1 MNPALFAKFAS
12 VTFQKQITYRFDYFM
27 GILNGFLYV
36 FIFTSLW
43 RALYAHMPQEPHSGF
58 TLTGIITYAVFAM
71 ALKISFSMDDT
82 VVYKKVQDG
91 GVAIDLMRPVSFY
104 FMNLAESVGYSIFHI
119 FARALPILVIS
130 VLIFNVHFD
139 MGLDRVGIFA
149 VSALFGYLILF
160 MINYLIGLL
169 AFWFLEVFPFQLF
182 KYGLITFLSGGIVP
196 VDFFPDAM
204 RPFIMMLPFQYIHY
218 TPTVIILGHVDAGRA
233 AELVLYQ
240 AVWVVLLALL
250 SKSAW
255 SAGKNKLVIQG
266 G

>member
-43 RALYAHMPQEPHSGF
+43 RALYSQMPQETHGGF

-82 VVYKKVQDG
+82 VIYKKVQDG
-91 GVAIDLMRPVSFY
+91 SVAIDLIRPVSFY

-119 FARALPILVIS
+119 FARALPILLIS
-130 VLIFNVHFD
+130 TLIFDVYFEI
-139 MGLDRVGIFA
+139 GWSRVGFFA
-149 VSALFGYLILF
+149 VSALMGYLIMF
-160 MINYLIGLL
+160 MINYLVGLL

-196 VDFFPDAM
+196 IDFFPDAM
-204 RPFIMMLPFQYIHY
+204 RPFIMILPFQYIHY
-218 TPTVIILGHVDAGRA
+218 TPTVIIMGHVDAGRG

-240 AVWVVLLALL
+240 AVWVILLALL
-250 SKSAW
+250 SKGAW
-255 SAGKNKLVIQG
+255 RAGRNKLVIQG

>member
-43 RALYAHMPQEPHSGF
+43 RALYAQMPQETHGGF
-58 TLTGIITYAVFAM
+58 TLTGIITYAVFVM

-82 VVYKKVQDG
+82 VIYKKVQDG

-104 FMNLAESVGYSIFHI
+104 FMYLAESVGYSLFHI

-130 VLIFNVHFD
+130 AVIFDVQFD
-139 MGLDRVGIFA
+139 AGLNRVGFFA
-149 VSALFGYLILF
+149 VSALMGYLILF

-169 AFWFLEVFPFQLF
+169 AFWFLEVFPFQLL

-196 VDFFPDAM
+196 IDFFPEAM
-204 RPFIMMLPFQYIHY
+204 RQVIAMLPFQYIHY
-218 TPTVIILGHVDAGRA
+218 VPTVIVLGHVDAGRG

-240 AVWVVLLALL
+240 AVWVILLALL
-250 SKSAW
+250 SKVAW
-255 SAGKNKLVIQG
+255 GAGKNKLVIQG